1 MGRRRKK
8 SVIIVNTATYI
19 EKTHTFYDS
28 AIRTDSSELW
38 STRVSTG
45 KEEES
50 YIAPG
55 ALSRSPSLAGTP
67 ISSAALSIGWSSSLE
82 NSLLGSVSQ
91 GVEDSTHI
99 PWAIVAECP
108 TQKFKNMSSWPK
120 GKRPYEVIYTLE
132 KSELRWIQTLH
143 KTTRLFYSCL
153 LRALLPSL
161 PDGFS
166 LLSIPST
173 DCDVLLNL
181 PLRICF

>member
-1 MGRRRKK
+1 MDKRRKK
-8 SVIIVNTATYI
+8 SVIIVNAATYT

-50 YIAPG
+50 YTAPG

-67 ISSAALSIGWSSSLE
+67 VSSAALSTGWSSSLE
-82 NSLLGSVSQ
+82 SSLLGSVSQ

-108 TQKFKNMSSWPK
+108 TQRSKNTSSWPK
-120 GKRPYEVIYTLE
+120 GKRPYDVIDTLE
-132 KSELRWIQTLH
+132 KNELRWIQTLH

-181 PLRICF
+181 PLRTCF